1 MQCVHVCA
9 CVRAC
14 VSTSLTNGLCTW
26 TLCVCL
32 SHSTWDSSRNSKQM
46 IHQLST
52 GTVPPQ
58 RGRGCQG
65 NQWTC
70 YMQHNVKIM
79 KYLIIVRINHV
90 FMLWEWGMVCQALSV
105 TSDVCKKLLIS
116 AVFVSS
122 LNTLQLIFLEVKKLV
137 KNASNRHW
145 VHWGQSSN
153 GTEIDRVT
161 YMWPTS

>member
-1 MQCVHVCA
+1 MHVCRYACVHVCA
-9 CVRAC
+9 RAC
-14 VSTSLTNGLCTW
+14 VSASLTNGLCTL
-26 TLCVCL
+26 TLCACL
-32 SHSTWDSSRNSKQM
+32 PHSTWDSSRNSKQM
-46 IHQLST
+46 IHQLSM

-58 RGRGCQG
+58 GGRGCQG

-79 KYLIIVRINHV
+79 KYLIIVRINHDHV

-122 LNTLQLIFLEVKKLV
+122 LNTLQLIFLEVKNWSKMLQTDTEFTGV
-137 KNASNRHW
+137 R
-145 VHWGQSSN
+145 VQMGQRQ
-153 GTEIDRVT
+153 TV
-161 YMWPTS
+161 